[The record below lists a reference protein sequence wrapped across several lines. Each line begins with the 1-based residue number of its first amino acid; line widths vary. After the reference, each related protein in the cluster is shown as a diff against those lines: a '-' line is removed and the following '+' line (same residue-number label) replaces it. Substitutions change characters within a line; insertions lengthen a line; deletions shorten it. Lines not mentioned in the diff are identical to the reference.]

1 MENSYL
7 HYKSFFLSQHPQ
19 YIDIHILK
27 RESIFIDAASHH
39 LQQE

>member
-7 HYKSFFLSQHPQ
+7 HYKSFLLSQNLQ

-27 RESIFIDAASHH
+27 REGIFIDAASHH
-39 LQQE
+39 L